1 MTAIAEGLTLEE
13 TAVAELSAGLRG
25 RIVGRDDPD
34 YDESRKIWNGSID
47 RRPALIA
54 RCAGVADVISAVKW
68 ARTNGVPTTIRS
80 GGHSFP
86 GLSVADDAFVI
97 DLSMLKGVRVDPQQ
111 RTARVQ
117 AGVLLGELDKETQ
130 AFGLAAPSGIV
141 THTGVAGLTLGGG
154 IGWIQRKHGLSIDKL
169 RRVDVVTADGEFLTV
184 SADENPELFWGM
196 RGAGSNFGIVTEF
209 EFELAPV
216 GPTILAGPIF
226 WKMEDS
232 PEVLRFW
239 REWVADAPDDL
250 MSIVIHRKAPPL
262 PFVPDELHGRPVVMV
277 IPCWIGDLDE
287 GEKFVKPMR
296 EFGNAVADVCVR
308 KPYLMHQSMF
318 DPSFV
323 PHRWYYFRGLDAP
336 ELTDEMIDIT
346 VDYASRINSPLTSFP
361 IWQMG
366 GAISRVGEDD
376 SVFGG
381 RSAGITYN
389 IGCCT
394 ENAEGF
400 DEERQWV
407 RDFWSAL
414 EGYQTS
420 VYVNFMSDGEES
432 EARIRSA
439 YGVDK
444 YDRLKALKRQWD
456 PDNFFRMNQNI
467 PPD

>member
-13 TAVAELSAGLRG
+13 TAVADLQAGFRG

-34 YDESRKIWNGSID
+34 YDETRKIWNGSID
-47 RRPALIA
+47 KRPALVA
-54 RCAGVADVISAVKW
+54 RCAGVADVLAAVKF
-68 ARTNGVPTTIRS
+68 ARKHGVPATVRS

-86 GLSVADDAFVI
+86 GLSVADDALVI
-97 DLSMLKGVRVDPQQ
+97 DLGSLKGVRIDPPS

-184 SADENPELFWGM
+184 SADENEELFWGM

-209 EFELAPV
+209 EFELVPV

-239 REWVADAPDDL
+239 REWTADAPDEL

-262 PFVPDELHGRPVVMV
+262 PFVPEELHGQPVVMV
-277 IPCWIGDLDE
+277 IPCWVGDLDE
-287 GEKFVKPMR
+287 GEKFIKPMR
-296 EFGNAVADVCVR
+296 EFGNVVADVCTR

-336 ELTDEMIDIT
+336 ELTDQMIDIT
-346 VDYASRINSPLTSFP
+346 VDFASRIKSPLTSFP

-381 RSAGITYN
+381 RNAGVTYN
-389 IGCCT
+389 IGCST

-414 EGYQTS
+414 EEFQTS

-432 EARIRSA
+432 DARIRSA
-439 YGVDK
+439 YGPDK

-456 PDNFFRMNQNI
+456 PENFFRNNQNI